1 MTGVITTKNTGVFMI
16 EERAQQIA
24 EQWLTHAAES
34 AGQKDLKGHMGM
46 ISKRV
51 SVQGVPGFDN
61 IDYDIWHQQC
71 RHQFENAMI
80 KSIAYKGFNLI
91 SATETQINFTVFEM
105 VVGADGTLNEQI
117 VEMSLEKED
126 DDQWRLVQE
135 RVLIENDAM
144 RNHELSNAK

>member
-1 MTGVITTKNTGVFMI
+1 ML

-24 EQWLTHAAES
+24 EQWLADAAES
-34 AGQKDLKGHMGM
+34 AAQKDLKLHMGM

-51 SVQGVPGFDN
+51 SLQGVPGFEN
-61 IDYDIWHQQC
+61 IDYDIWLKQC

-91 SATETQINFTVFEM
+91 SATEIQIMFTVFEV

-126 DDQWRLVQE
+126 DDAWRLVLE

-144 RNHELSNAK
+144 RNHELSE

>member
-1 MTGVITTKNTGVFMI
+1 MI
-16 EERAQQIA
+16 EEHAQQIA

-34 AGQKDLKGHMGM
+34 AGQKDLQGHMGM
-46 ISKRV
+46 ISKRI

-61 IDYDIWHQQC
+61 IDYDIWYKQC

-91 SATETQINFTVFEM
+91 SATETQIIFTVFETVM
-105 VVGADGTLNEQI
+105 GSDGTQI

-126 DDQWRLVQE
+126 DDVWRLVQE

-144 RNHELSNAK
+144 RNHELS

>member
-1 MTGVITTKNTGVFMI
+1 MK
-16 EERAQQIA
+16 EEVAQQIA

-51 SVQGVPGFDN
+51 RVQGVPGFED
-61 IDYDIWHQQC
+61 IDYDIWFKQC

-80 KSIAYKGFNLI
+80 KSIAYKGFNLV
-91 SATETQINFTVFEM
+91 SSTETQILFTVFETVM
-105 VVGADGTLNEQI
+105 GADGTLNEQI
-117 VEMSLEKED
+117 VEKSLEKED
-126 DDQWRLVQE
+126 DDVWRLVQE

-144 RNHELSNAK
+144 RNHELAKEKGPDSIKN

>member
-1 MTGVITTKNTGVFMI
+1 MI
-16 EERAQQIA
+16 DEHAQQVA
-24 EQWLTHAAES
+24 EQWLTDAAET
-34 AGQKDLKGHMGM
+34 AGQKDLEAHMGM
-46 ISKRV
+46 ISRRI
-51 SVQGVPGFDN
+51 SVQGVPGFEN
-61 IDYDIWHQQC
+61 IDYDTWYKQC

-91 SATETQINFTVFEM
+91 KATETLINFTVFEI

-126 DDQWRLVQE
+126 DDQWRLLQE

-144 RNHELSNAK
+144 RNHEIKK

>member
-1 MTGVITTKNTGVFMI
+1 MKA
-16 EERAQQIA
+16 EQAQQIA
-24 EQWLTHAAES
+24 EQWLTDAANS
-34 AGQKDLKGHMGM
+34 AGQKDLKGHMAM

-61 IDYDIWHQQC
+61 IDYDLWYKQC

-91 SATETQINFTVFEM
+91 SATETRMMFSVFET
-105 VVGADGTLNEQI
+105 VIGTDGTLNEQI

-126 DDQWRLVQE
+126 DAVWRLVQE
-135 RVLIENDAM
+135 RVLIENDEM
-144 RNHELSNAK
+144 RNHKLIDR

>member
-1 MTGVITTKNTGVFMI
+1 MI

-24 EQWLTHAAES
+24 EKWLTHAAES
-34 AGQKDLKGHMGM
+34 AGQKDLEGHMGM

-61 IDYDIWHQQC
+61 IDYDTWYGQC
-71 RHQFENAMI
+71 KHQFENAMI
-80 KSIAYKGFNLI
+80 KSIAYKGFNLVG
-91 SATETQINFTVFEM
+91 ATETQINFTVFEM
-105 VVGADGTLNEQI
+105 VAGTDGTLNEQI

-126 DDQWRLVQE
+126 DDVWRLVQE

-144 RNHELSNAK
+144 RNHELSNVK

>member
-1 MTGVITTKNTGVFMI
+1 MN

-24 EQWLTHAAES
+24 EQWLSRAIETAER
-34 AGQKDLKGHMGM
+34 KDLEQHMEM

-61 IDYDIWHQQC
+61 IDYDTWYTQC

-80 KSIAYKGFNLI
+80 KSVAYKGFNLI
-91 SATETQINFTVFEM
+91 SVTEDQIVFTVYET
-105 VVGADGTLNEQI
+105 VVGTDGTLNEQI
-117 VEMSLEKED
+117 VEKSLEKESD
-126 DDQWRLVQE
+126 DVWRLVLE

-144 RNHELSNAK
+144 RNHQLS

>member
-1 MTGVITTKNTGVFMI
+1 MI

-24 EQWLTHAAES
+24 EQWLTDAAES

-51 SVQGVPGFDN
+51 SAQGVPGFDN
-61 IDYDIWHQQC
+61 IDYDIWYKQC

-91 SATETQINFTVFEM
+91 SATEIQIIFTVFEM

-126 DDQWRLVQE
+126 DDLWRLVQE

-144 RNHELSNAK
+144 RNHELS